1 MGKQWLTLFF
11 WAPKSLGMMIA
22 AMTLEDQ
29 IGWHLESMMVL
40 SHSVYK
46 AGKGINVKANG
57 LMVLQARVSR
67 VRLEESDVQHINESL
82 KLK

>member
-1 MGKQWLTLFF
+1 
-11 WAPKSLGMMIA
+11 
-22 AMTLEDQ
+22 
-29 IGWHLESMMVL
+29 MMVL